1 MSNITKI
8 RRLETVMKMSN
19 MNQPPNLSMS
29 EKFIII
35 RAIDERKFK
44 SRNFFEELEDEVILK
59 TKKGLDVIQTYNQ
72 ITDQMENRFSGW
84 SGIIALI
91 ILNWFFID
99 CVVELGARRWIPRSI
114 EKTYID
120 ELSMNLYLKLRQQK
134 WGIIRRKGW
143 RTMVLYIQRI
153 KTNQST
159 AQTVFMIAC
168 FVSLTY
174 LKVTYPKKN
183 IFSFEMSL

>member
-1 MSNITKI
+1 
-8 RRLETVMKMSN
+8 MKMSN
-19 MNQPPNLSMS
+19 TNQSLNLSRA
-29 EKFIII
+29 EKEIII
-35 RAIDERKFK
+35 RAINERKFQ

-72 ITDQMENRFSGW
+72 ITDQIENRFSGW

-99 CVVELGARRWIPRSI
+99 CVVELGARRWIPRGI
-114 EKTYID
+114 EKTYVN

-134 WGIIRRKGW
+134 WGIIRREGW

-159 AQTVFMIAC
+159 AQTVFMIAG
-168 FVSLTY
+168 FISLTY
-174 LKVTYPKKN
+174 LKVTYPEKN